1 MSDRDA
7 PLWAPAP
14 DRAAATQLAAFTRFV
29 ADRGVADAD
38 VTGYAALH
46 AWSVREP
53 ATFWS
58 AVWDF
63 TGVAGTRGSD
73 RVVEPAEPFWKTRFF
88 PDATL
93 NVAEVLLRDPDDDPA
108 IVFARED
115 GVRRSLT
122 RADLHALVSRVQQ
135 ALRAAGVGPGDRVA
149 AWMPNAPETYALMLA
164 AASLGAVFSS
174 TSPDFGVEGVV
185 DRFGQI
191 EPTVLVAADAYR
203 YAGKR
208 FDCLERLAE
217 IRDRLP
223 SVVTVVVLGYVDDG
237 PEVGGVRDA
246 VTWSDWL
253 APHAAAAV
261 EFVALPFD
269 HPWYVLFSSG
279 TTGAPKC
286 IVHRTGGVL
295 LKHLSEQQLQC
306 DVRPGDRVCYFTTAG
321 WMMWNWLASV
331 LASGATLVAY
341 DGSPAYP
348 DRNALFDLTDELGI
362 TLFGTSARFLD
373 ELRKAGV
380 RPRDTHD
387 LGSVRTVA
395 STGSPLLP
403 EGFAYVYDAVKPDVH
418 LASISGG
425 TDLCGCL
432 VGGDPTGPVFAG
444 EIQRPSFGL
453 AVDVVGPDGT
463 SLAPGARGELVCRT
477 PFPSIPLRLWADP
490 DDDRFRA
497 TYFTRFPG
505 CWHQGDYAEW
515 TAHGGVVIHG
525 RSDATLNPGGVR
537 IGTAEITRQVET
549 VPGIADCLVI
559 GQEWEGDTR
568 VVCFVVMAPGHELTV
583 DLEAEIRRR
592 VRNGASPRH
601 VPAKIVAVADLPRT
615 RSNKLSE
622 LAVRDV
628 VHGLPVANTE
638 ALANPEALAL
648 FADLEELQT

>member
-1 MSDRDA
+1 MSDA
-7 PLWAPAP
+7 PLWSPSP
-14 DRAAATQLAAFTRFV
+14 ERAAATRLAAFTRFLG
-29 ADRGVADAD
+29 DRGVAAVDRD
-38 VTGYAALH
+38 GYQALH

-53 ATFWS
+53 AAFWS

-63 TGVAGTRGSD
+63 AEVAGDRGSD
-73 RVVEPAEPFWKTRFF
+73 RVIESAEPFWKTRYF

-93 NVAEVLLRDPDDDPA
+93 NVAEVLLRAPDDALA

-115 GVRRSLT
+115 GLRRSLT
-122 RADLHALVSRVQQ
+122 RADLHALVSRTQQ

-164 AASLGAVFSS
+164 AASVGAVFSS

-191 EPTVLVAADAYR
+191 EPTVLVAVDAYR
-203 YAGKR
+203 YGGKR

-217 IRDRLP
+217 IRDLLP
-223 SVVTVVVLGYVDDG
+223 SARTVVVLGYVDDA
-237 PEVGGVRDA
+237 PDVATVRDA
-246 VTWSDWL
+246 VTWTDWL
-253 APHAAAAV
+253 APHASAPV
-261 EFVALPFD
+261 EFAALPFD

-295 LKHLSEQQLQC
+295 LEHLSEQQLHC
-306 DVRPGDRVCYFTTAG
+306 DVRPGDLVCYFTTAG

-341 DGSPAYP
+341 DGSPAHP
-348 DRNALFDLTDELGI
+348 DRAALFDLADELGI

-373 ELRKAGV
+373 ELRRAGV
-380 RPRDTHD
+380 CPRATHD
-387 LGSVRTVA
+387 LESLRTVA

-403 EGFAYVYDAVKPDVH
+403 EGFAYVYDAVKRDVH

-444 EIQRPSFGL
+444 EIQRPSLGL
-453 AVDVVGPDGT
+453 AIDVVGPDGAG
-463 SLAPGARGELVCRT
+463 LAPGERGELVCRSA
-477 PFPSIPLRLWADP
+477 FPSIPLGLWADP
-490 DDDRFRA
+490 DDARFRA
-497 TYFTRFPG
+497 TYFARFPG

-515 TAHGGVVIHG
+515 TGHGGVVIHG

-549 VPGIADCLVI
+549 VAGIVDCLVI

-568 VVCFVVMAPGHELTV
+568 VVCFVVMATGHELTAE
-583 DLEAEIRRR
+583 LEAEIRRR
-592 VRNGASPRH
+592 VRTGASPRH
-601 VPAKIVAVADLPRT
+601 VPAKIIAVPDLPRT

-628 VHGLPVANTE
+628 VHGRAVANTE
-638 ALANPEALAL
+638 ALANPEALSH
-648 FADLEELQT
+648 FIDLEELRT